1 MSILN
6 KFIILINE
14 LITIRT
20 EQIAV
25 YKNLTNT
32 NINSNIDTKDL
43 NSLPF
48 KIKNYKK
55 WIETINK
62 HILNNTIIINKGDIV
77 NLKLTEKLESYLI
90 EILETGKIKDID
102 NAKID
107 LIKLTESTA
116 TAKSI
121 QSAKTTEIA
130 KTKAIM
136 ESEKPPVSVKDI
148 SHLDTTKI
156 ESQPKILNG
165 EVRPDDARGGAIFDL
180 RYVHGIGPKNAIKLV
195 DNGVT
200 LEGLL
205 SEWKEWT
212 SVDPNNS
219 IITLYKMPKPR
230 QYTKIQWDSLD
241 KYKKYSILEANLKQK
256 LIYETKMLHKIHKS
270 SLVGVKHFHDMSE
283 KIPRDEIKTAES
295 ILKKIALHM
304 NKDLLVMICGSY
316 RRGRDKS
323 GDVDCLIAHPLIKTK
338 SDLENNP
345 TNLLESFVELLM
357 NYNFI
362 IDQLDMGN
370 KKFMGFCNI
379 MQFIKNNNK
388 SKEETHDTQE
398 KHNTARRID
407 IRIVPFESYGSAIL
421 YFTGSKTFNTNMR
434 SHALKKGY
442 SLSEFGLTKISNGE
456 LIPCSTEE
464 EIFKIINYPYKTP
477 LERDI

>member
-1 MSILN
+1 MGILN
-6 KFIILINE
+6 KFISLINE

-20 EQIAV
+20 QQLLI
-25 YKNLTNT
+25 YKTLSNT
-32 NINSNIDTKDL
+32 KES

-55 WIETINK
+55 WIETINQ
-62 HILNNTIIINKGDIV
+62 HILSNSTSTSNIKNKSDIV
-77 NLKLTEKLESYLI
+77 NLKLTDKLELYLI
-90 EILETGKIKDID
+90 ELFETDNIKEID
-102 NAKID
+102 NAKND
-107 LIKLTESTA
+107 LIKLKEST
-116 TAKSI
+116 
-121 QSAKTTEIA
+121 QSKEIIDLEQTKQTEQLPILQ
-130 KTKAIM
+130 
-136 ESEKPPVSVKDI
+136 
-148 SHLDTTKI
+148 LDTSKI

-165 EVRPDDARGGAIFDL
+165 EVRPNDARGGAIFDL

-205 SEWKEWT
+205 SEWKEWISKDDT
-212 SVDPNNS
+212 NS
-219 IITLYKMPKPR
+219 IITLYKMQKPK
-230 QYTKIQWDSLD
+230 QYTKTQWDSID
-241 KYKKYSILEANLKQK
+241 KYKKYSILETNLKQK

-338 SDLENNP
+338 DDLENNP

-379 MQFIKNNNK
+379 MQFIKQKNTPN
-388 SKEETHDTQE
+388 TH
-398 KHNTARRID
+398 NIARRID

-434 SHALKKGY
+434 AHALKKGY
-442 SLSEFGLTKISNGE
+442 SLSEFGLTKVSDGK

-477 LERDI
+477 VERDI

>member
-1 MSILN
+1 MSIFD
-6 KFIILINE
+6 KIIVLINE
-14 LITIRT
+14 LIKIRT
-20 EQIAV
+20 EQIV
-25 YKNLTNT
+25 IYKDLD
-32 NINSNIDTKDL
+32 NSNTKES

-55 WIETINK
+55 WIDTINQ
-62 HILNNTIIINKGDIV
+62 HNLNNTNIVSKSDIV
-77 NLKLTEKLESYLI
+77 NLKLTEKLELYLI
-90 EILETGKIKDID
+90 ELYETGKIKDID
-102 NAKID
+102 IAKKE
-107 LIKLTESTA
+107 LIKLKEL
-116 TAKSI
+116 KEL
-121 QSAKTTEIA
+121 KETTETNETIVTSTPVKKI
-130 KTKAIM
+130 KTITNTTNTTTTTT
-136 ESEKPPVSVKDI
+136 SSI
-148 SHLDTTKI
+148 DTSKI
-156 ESQPKILNG
+156 EAQPKILNG

-212 SVDPNNS
+212 SKDATNS
-219 IITLYKMPKPR
+219 ILTLYKMTKPN
-230 QYTKIQWDSLD
+230 QCTKSQWESYN
-241 KYKKYSILEANLKQK
+241 KSKKYSILETNLRQK
-256 LIYETKMLHKIHKS
+256 LTYETKMLHKIHKS

-283 KIPRDEIKTAES
+283 KIPRDEIKIAES
-295 ILKKIALHM
+295 ILKSIASHM

-323 GDVDCLIAHPLIKTK
+323 GDVDCLIAHPLINTK
-338 SDLENNP
+338 SDLETNP

-379 MQFIKNNNK
+379 MQFIKETDK
-388 SKEETHDTQE
+388 KKENTNT
-398 KHNTARRID
+398 KHIARRID
-407 IRIVPFESYGSAIL
+407 IRIVPYESYGSAIL

-442 SLSEFGLTKISNGE
+442 SLSEFGLTKVSDGK

-464 EIFKIINYPYKTP
+464 EIFKIINFPYKTP
-477 LERDI
+477 VERDI

>member
-1 MSILN
+1 MGILD
-6 KFIILINE
+6 KFILLINE

-20 EQIAV
+20 QQMLI
-25 YKNLTNT
+25 YKTLSNT
-32 NINSNIDTKDL
+32 KES

-55 WIETINK
+55 WIETINQ
-62 HILNNTIIINKGDIV
+62 HILNNSNSNNSSINIKNKSDIV
-77 NLKLTEKLESYLI
+77 NLKLTDKLELYLI
-90 EILETGKIKDID
+90 ELFETDNIKEIN

-107 LIKLTESTA
+107 LIKLKEST
-116 TAKSI
+116 
-121 QSAKTTEIA
+121 QSKEIIESVQTEQLPIA
-130 KTKAIM
+130 Q
-136 ESEKPPVSVKDI
+136 
-148 SHLDTTKI
+148 LDTSKI

-165 EVRPDDARGGAIFDL
+165 EVRPSDARGGAIFDL

-205 SEWKEWT
+205 SEWKEWISKDDT
-212 SVDPNNS
+212 NS
-219 IITLYKMPKPR
+219 IITLYKMQKPK
-230 QYTKIQWDSLD
+230 QYTKTQWDSLD
-241 KYKKYSILEANLKQK
+241 KYKKYSILETNLKQK
-256 LIYETKMLHKIHKS
+256 LTYETKMLHKIHKS

-283 KIPRDEIKTAES
+283 KIPRDEIKTAET

-338 SDLENNP
+338 DDLENNP

-379 MQFIKNNNK
+379 MQFIKQKQTPN
-388 SKEETHDTQE
+388 THNTPNTPN
-398 KHNTARRID
+398 KHNIARRID

-434 SHALKKGY
+434 AHALKKGY
-442 SLSEFGLTKISNGE
+442 SLSEFGLTKVSDGK

-477 LERDI
+477 VERDI

>member
-1 MSILN
+1 MSVLD
-6 KFIILINE
+6 KIIVLINE
-14 LITIRT
+14 LIKIRT
-20 EQIAV
+20 EQIV
-25 YKNLTNT
+25 IYKDLD
-32 NINSNIDTKDL
+32 NSNTKES

-55 WIETINK
+55 WIDTINQ
-62 HILNNTIIINKGDIV
+62 HNLNNTNIVSKSDIV
-77 NLKLTEKLESYLI
+77 NLKLTEKLELYLI
-90 EILETGKIKDID
+90 ELYETGKIKDID
-102 NAKID
+102 IAKKE
-107 LIKLTESTA
+107 LIQLKKSSESSESSETKE
-116 TAKSI
+116 TIVPIVTSTPLKKI
-121 QSAKTTEIA
+121 KTTTTTI
-130 KTKAIM
+130 TSSI
-136 ESEKPPVSVKDI
+136 
-148 SHLDTTKI
+148 DTSKI
-156 ESQPKILNG
+156 EAQPKILNG

-212 SVDPNNS
+212 SKDATNS
-219 IITLYKMPKPR
+219 ILTLYKMTKPK
-230 QYTKIQWDSLD
+230 QYTKLQWESYN
-241 KYKKYSILEANLKQK
+241 KSKKYSILETNLRQK
-256 LIYETKMLHKIHKS
+256 LTYETKMLHKIHKS

-283 KIPRDEIKTAES
+283 KIPRDEIKIAES
-295 ILKKIALHM
+295 ILRSIASHM

-323 GDVDCLIAHPLIKTK
+323 GDVDCLIAHPLINTK
-338 SDLENNP
+338 HDLETNP

-379 MQFIKNNNK
+379 MQFIKK
-388 SKEETHDTQE
+388 DKETETDT
-398 KHNTARRID
+398 KHIARRID
-407 IRIVPFESYGSAIL
+407 IRIVPYESYGSAIL

-442 SLSEFGLTKISNGE
+442 SLSEFGLTKVSDGK